1 MIKKLSGFGLIF
13 FISSCSYITGPDGL
27 FPPTKDEFL
36 KEKIE
41 QDIDLPNDLDLSYV
55 ENYYP
60 VNQSNSTLTNQDVP
74 KPRQIFSTSGDS
86 SVQLRRLG
94 ELMWIY
100 VETLPST
107 SWPISKSFWE
117 TSSYPVLESN
127 PTSGEIIID
136 YDDSS
141 ELQMKIEHGIKE
153 DSTEIFLVQT
163 SKVDK
168 EILSN
173 PELIQSE
180 LEKLVNYF
188 ADSVGQF
195 SGTSLAAQ
203 NLNEMKKAKI
213 FLDNG
218 QTVIELDLNF
228 DRAWSS
234 VTKAMD
240 ASEILANDKDRSN
253 GIFYVSYAEEEND
266 GILSDDGIFS
276 FFKIGGSSKNKKID
290 FDGAKFEVKIT
301 EKNNKTYVRA
311 YSKDGKIE
319 EAEKLISK
327 INESLS

>member
-1 MIKKLSGFGLIF
+1 MKKLLVINLLILTT
-13 FISSCSYITGPDGL
+13 SCSYISGPEGL
-27 FPPTKDEFL
+27 FPPTKNAFL
-36 KEKIE
+36 KEKVE
-41 QDIDLPNDLDLSYV
+41 EDILLPDDLNVLVV
-55 ENYYP
+55 ENHYP
-60 VNQSNSTLTNQDVP
+60 VDLAPELSDDQEVP
-74 KPRQIFSTSGDS
+74 KPRQIFASSGNS

-107 SWPISKSFWE
+107 SWPITKSYWN
-117 TSSYPVLESN
+117 TSSYETLNADPLI
-127 PTSGEIIID
+127 GEIDINFDETSI
-136 YDDSS
+136 
-141 ELQMKIEHGIKE
+141 LKMKIEHGIKE
-153 DSTEIFLVQT
+153 ASTEIFLAQINKN
-163 SKVDK
+163 SK
-168 EILSN
+168 EIISN

-180 LEKLVNYF
+180 LSNLVNYF
-188 ADSVGQF
+188 ADSVDQF

-203 NLNEMKKAKI
+203 NLNDIKKAKI
-213 FLDNG
+213 FVENG

-253 GIFYVSYAEEEND
+253 GIFYVSYSEEEE
-266 GILSDDGIFS
+266 DGIFS
-276 FFKIGGSSKNKKID
+276 FLNFGRNTNNKIN

>member
-141 ELQMKIEHGIKE
+141 KLQMKIEHGIKE

-180 LEKLVNYF
+180 LEKLVNYCDF
-188 ADSVGQF
+188 NNDIRAMIISKCLYTDIINKF
-195 SGTSLAAQ
+195 NMEYYLIEPFELI
-203 NLNEMKKAKI
+203 NDI
-213 FLDNG
+213 FL
-218 QTVIELDLNF
+218 
-228 DRAWSS
+228 
-234 VTKAMD
+234 
-240 ASEILANDKDRSN
+240 
-253 GIFYVSYAEEEND
+253 
-266 GILSDDGIFS
+266 
-276 FFKIGGSSKNKKID
+276 
-290 FDGAKFEVKIT
+290 
-301 EKNNKTYVRA
+301 
-311 YSKDGKIE
+311 
-319 EAEKLISK
+319 
-327 INESLS
+327 

>member
-1 MIKKLSGFGLIF
+1 MKKLLVINLLILTT
-13 FISSCSYITGPDGL
+13 SCSYISGPEGL
-27 FPPTKDEFL
+27 FPPTKNAFL
-36 KEKIE
+36 KEKVEEGIVLPDDLNVLVIE
-41 QDIDLPNDLDLSYV
+41 NH
-55 ENYYP
+55 YP
-60 VNQSNSTLTNQDVP
+60 VDLAPVLSDDQEVP
-74 KPRQIFSTSGDS
+74 KPRQIFASSGNS

-107 SWPISKSFWE
+107 SWPITKSYWD
-117 TSSYPVLESN
+117 TSSYETLNADPL
-127 PTSGEIIID
+127 TGEIDINFDETSI
-136 YDDSS
+136 
-141 ELQMKIEHGIKE
+141 LKMKIEHGIKE
-153 DSTEIFLVQT
+153 ASTEIFLAQINK
-163 SKVDK
+163 SSD
-168 EILSN
+168 EIISN
-173 PELIQSE
+173 PDLIQSE
-180 LEKLVNYF
+180 LSSLVNYF
-188 ADSVGQF
+188 AESVDQF

-203 NLNEMKKAKI
+203 NLNDIKKAKI
-213 FLDNG
+213 FVENG

-253 GIFYVSYAEEEND
+253 GIFYVSYAEEEE
-266 GILSDDGIFS
+266 DGIFS
-276 FFKIGGSSKNKKID
+276 FLNFGRNTNNKID
-290 FDGAKFEVKIT
+290 FDGAKFEIKIT

>member
-1 MIKKLSGFGLIF
+1 MIKKLSGFVLIF

-41 QDIDLPNDLDLSYV
+41 QDIDLPNGLDISYV

-60 VNQSNSTLTNQDVP
+60 VNQFNNTLTNQDVP

-213 FLDNG
+213 FVDNG

-234 VTKAMD
+234 VTKAMS
-240 ASEILANDKDRSN
+240 ASNIVANDKDRSA
-253 GIFYVSYAEEEND
+253 GIFYVSYEKQKEK
-266 GILSDDGIFS
+266 GLFS
-276 FFKIGGSSKNKKID
+276 FLNFGKDDNQGVIFKD
-290 FDGAKFEVKIT
+290 AEFEVKIT

-319 EAEKLISK
+319 PAEELISK

>member
-1 MIKKLSGFGLIF
+1 MQL
-13 FISSCSYITGPDGL
+13 PDDL
-27 FPPTKDEFL
+27 NVIV
-36 KEKIE
+36 IE
-41 QDIDLPNDLDLSYV
+41 NH
-55 ENYYP
+55 YP
-60 VNQSNSTLTNQDVP
+60 VNVVNELSEDQEVP
-74 KPRQIFSTSGDS
+74 KPRQIFASSGNS

-107 SWPISKSFWE
+107 SWPITKSYWNTSSFETLNADPLTGEIDINFNE
-117 TSSYPVLESN
+117 TSILK
-127 PTSGEIIID
+127 
-136 YDDSS
+136 
-141 ELQMKIEHGIKE
+141 MKIEHGIKE
-153 DSTEIFLVQT
+153 ASTEIFLAQI
-163 SKVDK
+163 DK
-168 EILSN
+168 NSNEIVSN

-180 LEKLVNYF
+180 LSNLVNYF
-188 ADSVGQF
+188 AESVDQF

-203 NLNEMKKAKI
+203 NLNDIKKAKI
-213 FLDNG
+213 FVENG

-253 GIFYVSYAEEEND
+253 GIFYVSYAEEEES
-266 GILSDDGIFS
+266 GFFS
-276 FFKIGGSSKNKKID
+276 FLKLGSNNENKKMN
-290 FDGAKFEVKIT
+290 FDGAQFEVKIT

>member
-1 MIKKLSGFGLIF
+1 MF
-13 FISSCSYITGPDGL
+13 SSCSYIAGPEGL

-36 KEKIE
+36 KEKVE
-41 QDIDLPNDLDLSYV
+41 QDIQLPSDLALISK
-55 ENYYP
+55 ENHYP
-60 VNQSNSTLTNQDVP
+60 VDEISETLENQDVP

-94 ELMWIY
+94 ELMWVY

-107 SWPISKSFWE
+107 SWPISKSYWD
-117 TSSYPVLESN
+117 TSSYKVINADPA
-127 PTSGEIIID
+127 TGEIAINFD
-136 YDDSS
+136 ESTK
-141 ELQMKIEHGIKE
+141 LKMKIEHGIKE
-153 DSTEIFLVQT
+153 ASTEIFLVQ
-163 SKVDK
+163 VDK
-168 EILSN
+168 TSNEILSN
-173 PELIQSE
+173 PELIQTE
-180 LEKLVNYF
+180 LSNLVNYF

-213 FLDNG
+213 FVDNG

-234 VTKAMD
+234 VTKAID
-240 ASEILANDKDRSN
+240 SANIIANDKDRSN
-253 GIFYVSYAEEEND
+253 GIFYVSYESEEEE
-266 GILSDDGIFS
+266 G
-276 FFKIGGSSKNKKID
+276 FFAFLNLGRSKSRNATVFGD
-290 FDGAKFEVKIT
+290 AQFEVKIS

-319 EAEKLISK
+319 EAEELISK

>member
-1 MIKKLSGFGLIF
+1 MIKKFYSIIF
-13 FISSCSYITGPDGL
+13 LFIFSSCSYIAGPEGL

-36 KEKIE
+36 KEKVE
-41 QDIDLPNDLDLSYV
+41 QDIQLPSDLALISK
-55 ENYYP
+55 ENHYP
-60 VNQSNSTLTNQDVP
+60 VDEISETLENQDVP

-94 ELMWIY
+94 ELMWVY

-107 SWPISKSFWE
+107 SWPISKSYWD
-117 TSSYPVLESN
+117 TSSYKVINADPA
-127 PTSGEIIID
+127 TGEIAINFD
-136 YDDSS
+136 ESTK
-141 ELQMKIEHGIKE
+141 LKMKIEHGIKE
-153 DSTEIFLVQT
+153 ASTEIFLVQ
-163 SKVDK
+163 VDK
-168 EILSN
+168 TSNEILSN
-173 PELIQSE
+173 PELIQTE
-180 LEKLVNYF
+180 LSNLVNYF

-213 FLDNG
+213 FVDNG

-234 VTKAMD
+234 VTKAID
-240 ASEILANDKDRSN
+240 SANIIANDKDRSN
-253 GIFYVSYAEEEND
+253 GIFYVSYESGEEE
-266 GILSDDGIFS
+266 GFFS
-276 FFKIGGSSKNKKID
+276 FLNFGRSKSRNTTVFGD
-290 FDGAKFEVKIT
+290 AQFEVKIS

-319 EAEKLISK
+319 EAEELISK

>member
-1 MIKKLSGFGLIF
+1 MKKLFVINLLILTT
-13 FISSCSYITGPDGL
+13 SCSYISGPEGL
-27 FPPTKDEFL
+27 FPPTKNAFL
-36 KEKIE
+36 KEKVE
-41 QDIDLPNDLDLSYV
+41 EDILLPDDLNVLVV
-55 ENYYP
+55 ENHYP
-60 VNQSNSTLTNQDVP
+60 VDLAPELSDDQEVP
-74 KPRQIFSTSGDS
+74 KPRQIFASSGNS

-107 SWPISKSFWE
+107 SWPITKSYWN
-117 TSSYPVLESN
+117 TSSYETLNADPLI
-127 PTSGEIIID
+127 GEIDINFDETSI
-136 YDDSS
+136 
-141 ELQMKIEHGIKE
+141 LKMKIEHGIKE
-153 DSTEIFLVQT
+153 ASTEIFLAQINKN
-163 SKVDK
+163 SK
-168 EILSN
+168 EIISN

-180 LEKLVNYF
+180 LSNLVNYF
-188 ADSVGQF
+188 AESVDQF

-203 NLNEMKKAKI
+203 NLNDIKKAKI
-213 FLDNG
+213 FVENG
-218 QTVIELDLNF
+218 QTVIELNLNF

-253 GIFYVSYAEEEND
+253 GIFYVSYSEEEE
-266 GILSDDGIFS
+266 DGIFS
-276 FFKIGGSSKNKKID
+276 FLNFGRNTNNKIN

>member
-1 MIKKLSGFGLIF
+1 MKKLLVINLLILTT
-13 FISSCSYITGPDGL
+13 SCSYISGPEGL
-27 FPPTKDEFL
+27 FPPTKNAFL
-36 KEKIE
+36 KEKVE
-41 QDIDLPNDLDLSYV
+41 EDILLPDDLNVLVV
-55 ENYYP
+55 ENHYP
-60 VNQSNSTLTNQDVP
+60 VDLAPELSDDQEVP
-74 KPRQIFSTSGDS
+74 KPRQIFASSGNS

-107 SWPISKSFWE
+107 SWPITKSYWN
-117 TSSYPVLESN
+117 TSSYETLNADPII
-127 PTSGEIIID
+127 GEIDINFDETSI
-136 YDDSS
+136 
-141 ELQMKIEHGIKE
+141 LKMKIEHGIKE
-153 DSTEIFLVQT
+153 ASTEIFLAQINKN
-163 SKVDK
+163 SK
-168 EILSN
+168 EIISN

-180 LEKLVNYF
+180 LSNLVNYF
-188 ADSVGQF
+188 AESVDQF

-203 NLNEMKKAKI
+203 NLNDIKKAKI
-213 FLDNG
+213 FVENG

-253 GIFYVSYAEEEND
+253 GIFYVSYSEEEE
-266 GILSDDGIFS
+266 DGIFS
-276 FFKIGGSSKNKKID
+276 FLNFGRNTNNKIN

>member
-1 MIKKLSGFGLIF
+1 MKKLLVINLLILTT
-13 FISSCSYITGPDGL
+13 SCSYISGPEGL
-27 FPPTKDEFL
+27 FPPTKNAFL
-36 KEKIE
+36 KEKVEEGIVLPDDLNVLVIE
-41 QDIDLPNDLDLSYV
+41 NH
-55 ENYYP
+55 YP
-60 VNQSNSTLTNQDVP
+60 VDLAPVLSDDQEVP
-74 KPRQIFSTSGDS
+74 KPRQIFASSGNS

-107 SWPISKSFWE
+107 SWPITKSYWN
-117 TSSYPVLESN
+117 TSSYETLNADPL
-127 PTSGEIIID
+127 TGEIDINFDETSI
-136 YDDSS
+136 
-141 ELQMKIEHGIKE
+141 LKMKIEHGIKE
-153 DSTEIFLVQT
+153 ASTEIFLAQINK
-163 SKVDK
+163 SSD
-168 EILSN
+168 EIISN
-173 PELIQSE
+173 PDLIQSE
-180 LEKLVNYF
+180 LSSLVNYF
-188 ADSVGQF
+188 AESVDQF

-203 NLNEMKKAKI
+203 NLNDIKKAKI
-213 FLDNG
+213 FVENG

-253 GIFYVSYAEEEND
+253 GIFYVSYAEEEE
-266 GILSDDGIFS
+266 DGIFS
-276 FFKIGGSSKNKKID
+276 FLNFGRNTNNKID
-290 FDGAKFEVKIT
+290 FDGAKFEIKIT